1 MSDTGDIT
9 TQVQE
14 MLASGTSE
22 ESSPP
27 VGAESAPVETAPQP
41 QSTEPL
47 NEEFSAFLKNVADA
61 DKPTVQRYLAQVQAN
76 VTRQFQNIHKQYEP
90 YKALG
95 ASAQE
100 IAEQQQFLTYLR
112 SPQGRFEAYQAL
124 QTHFA
129 PMQQANPNASDPYAE
144 LQQQAIIP
152 PQVQVQIQQQQAM
165 LDNLLQRQQFEQQQ
179 QQERQEDAQVE
190 QTFASLHTEFG
201 AFDDTYV
208 TSLMMQGMDPG
219 AAVRQFQNMIQE
231 RINQANKAAAAPPI
245 LSGGQAASTP
255 TPKLGNIPSKDIQS
269 FVANYLNSNGS

>member
-9 TQVQE
+9 AQVQE

-27 VGAESAPVETAPQP
+27 VGAETAPVETVPQP
-41 QSTEPL
+41 QSPETPL

-61 DKPTVQRYLAQVQAN
+61 DKPTVQRYLTQVQAN

-90 YKALG
+90 YKSLG
-95 ASAQE
+95 AAQE

-112 SPQGRFEAYQAL
+112 SPQGQFEAYQAL
-124 QTHFA
+124 QQHFA
-129 PMQQANPNASDPYAE
+129 PMQQQATDPYTE
-144 LQQQAIIP
+144 LPQQAVLP
-152 PQVQVQIQQQQAM
+152 PQVQVQIQQQQAL

-190 QTFASLHTEFG
+190 QTFANLHTEFG
-201 AFDDTYV
+201 AFDDNYV
-208 TSLMMQGMDPG
+208 TTLMMQGMDG
-219 AAVRQFQNMIQE
+219 AAAVRQFQGMIQE

-245 LSGGQAASTP
+245 LSGGQAAHTP
-255 TPKLGNIPSKDIQS
+255 TPKLGDIPNKDVQS
-269 FVANYLNSNGS
+269 FVANLLNSNGS